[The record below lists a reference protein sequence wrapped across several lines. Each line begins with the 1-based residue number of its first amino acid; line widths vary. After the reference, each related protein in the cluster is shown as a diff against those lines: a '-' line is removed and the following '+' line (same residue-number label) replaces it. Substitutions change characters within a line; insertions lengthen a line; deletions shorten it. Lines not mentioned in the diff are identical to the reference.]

1 MLGMIQP
8 KFRTLLLEALRY
20 FSDHGFTSATT
31 LADYLLRLHRALE
44 IELPTDAKTKAD
56 ISGILG
62 KVFDRELK
70 TGIAKRVPSV
80 SRYTIDRVAP
90 ALRAELDRRIFASV
104 DLIKLNKAAATQKT
118 LQRFS
123 GWVTSVPAGGM
134 AKPDIRDVAQEILKP
149 SKQVRFEARRVA
161 IDQGAKLSQ
170 NVAKVV
176 SIHAGAIAGIWHDR
190 GQYDKSYDYRPD
202 HLERSGKFF
211 LVRDSWAMNEGL
223 IAKRGLQYMD
233 EITEPAQEIYCSC
246 WYRYISSLNDLP
258 ETLLTAKGREWLRSG
273 SAPV

>member
-1 MLGMIQP
+1 MIHP
-8 KFRTLLLEALRY
+8 PFRALIMEALRW
-20 FSDHGFTSATT
+20 FSANGYSSEGVLQDW
-31 LADYLLRLHRALE
+31 LLRLRQALDR
-44 IELPTDAKTKAD
+44 ELPTDKATKTQ
-56 ISGILG
+56 ISNALG
-62 KVFDRELK
+62 KVFAREVK
-70 TGIAKRVPSV
+70 SGIQKRVPGV
-80 SRYTIDRVAP
+80 SRYTLDRVAP
-90 ALRAELDRRIFASV
+90 SLRAELDRRIFASV

-123 GWVTSVPAGGM
+123 GWVSSVPAGGM
-134 AKPDIRDVAQEILKP
+134 AKPDLREVAADILKP

-202 HLERSGKFF
+202 HLERSGKLF
-211 LVRDSWAMNEGL
+211 LVRDSWALEQGL

-233 EITEPAQEIYCSC
+233 EITEPAQEVYCSC
-246 WYRYISSLNDLP
+246 WYEFVTSPKALP
-258 ETLLTAKGREWLRSG
+258 ETMLTSKGREWVRTG
-273 SAPV
+273 SVTA